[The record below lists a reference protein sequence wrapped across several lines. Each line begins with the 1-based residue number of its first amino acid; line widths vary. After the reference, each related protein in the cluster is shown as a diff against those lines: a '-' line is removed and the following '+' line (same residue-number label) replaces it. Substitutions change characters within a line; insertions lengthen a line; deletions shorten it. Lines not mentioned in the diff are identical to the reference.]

1 MIGYLK
7 GTVID
12 TDGRMLTLNVGGV
25 GYEVMMPQ
33 EAATLFEVGAEAEI
47 YTVMHLRENEIGLYG
62 FTSVLEKKV
71 FNLLIGVSGVGPKSA
86 AGILGAMEAR
96 ELLLAIHSGD
106 ERSLSKLPG
115 IGKKTAARM
124 VLELAEKVE
133 KDFAGE
139 LVRTAPAHHV
149 AAKAGAG
156 TADLEKDLADALTAL
171 GYHSREIE
179 ALFSQSDILQETS
192 VDTAL
197 RKALQLL
204 SRS

>member
-7 GTVID
+7 GIVVE
-12 TDGRMLTLNVGGV
+12 TDDRMLTLDVGGV
-25 GYEVMMPQ
+25 GYEVMMP
-33 EAATLFEVGAEAEI
+33 EPAANLFELGAEAEI

-62 FTSVLEKKV
+62 FKSVLEKKV

-86 AGILGAMEAR
+86 ASILGAMDAK
-96 ELLLAIHSGD
+96 ELLRAIQSKD

-133 KDFAGE
+133 RDFTQE
-139 LVRTAPAHHV
+139 LMESRPGHRPAAEIG
-149 AAKAGAG
+149 AAHS
-156 TADLEKDLADALTAL
+156 DLEKDLSDALRAL

-179 ALFSQSDILQETS
+179 TLFAQSDVLQETN
-192 VDTAL
+192 VNTAL
-197 RKALQLL
+197 KKALQLL